1 MAMSTT
7 KSDVA
12 VHNQPL
18 NCQTGICT
26 NIAQQRK
33 IFNPNIAIWNL
44 EILSV
49 DGSWQTKVQRSPL
62 QITVLSYQTPVGT
75 YWPHQAGD
83 ASDKQTK
90 EPQFHK
96 YKHKY
101 KYTNTPRG
109 SYWPHQMP
117 QLIDFHWCGMKHL
130 DTYILLTGWMNPDQP
145 ARLGRQLAIWH
156 PVDQQPSDHL
166 HMSLTLS
173 LSLTGII
180 LYPCNAL
187 CWIHVLRRHSLSV
200 DNSHLDQAAAPNW
213 PRPRLR
219 NSSQLSLLMQH
230 WTWDYLEVQC
240 YNIGLEI
247 TYKSNVT
254 TLNLR
259 LLTPPCRICEL

>member
-1 MAMSTT
+1 MAKSTT
-7 KSDVA
+7 KSVA

-33 IFNPNIAIWNL
+33 LFNPNIAIWNL

-101 KYTNTPRG
+101 TNTPCG

-117 QLIDFHWCGMKHL
+117 QLIDFHWWGMKHL
-130 DTYILLTGWMNPDQP
+130 DTYILLTG
-145 ARLGRQLAIWH
+145 
-156 PVDQQPSDHL
+156 
-166 HMSLTLS
+166 
-173 LSLTGII
+173 
-180 LYPCNAL
+180 
-187 CWIHVLRRHSLSV
+187 
-200 DNSHLDQAAAPNW
+200 LDE
-213 PRPRLR
+213 PRPTCPAGEAIGNLASCCPTTIWPLTHVSHTFTLFNWYYFISMQCTVLNTCFKEALPVRWQF
-219 NSSQLSLLMQH
+219 SSWPSGGPQL
-230 WTWDYLEVQC
+230 
-240 YNIGLEI
+240 
-247 TYKSNVT
+247 T
-254 TLNLR
+254 T
-259 LLTPPCRICEL
+259 TQAS

>member
-1 MAMSTT
+1 MPWTGSPECQDRPTDDGELTIHREISQNFVGDYRSKIASWSKLMAMSTT
-7 KSDVA
+7 KSVA

-101 KYTNTPRG
+101 TNTNTNT
-109 SYWPHQMP
+109 Q
-117 QLIDFHWCGMKHL
+117 I
-130 DTYILLTGWMNPDQP
+130 
-145 ARLGRQLAIWH
+145 H
-156 PVDQQPSDHL
+156 PVAATGHIKC
-166 HMSLTLS
+166 LS
-173 LSLTGII
+173 
-180 LYPCNAL
+180 
-187 CWIHVLRRHSLSV
+187 
-200 DNSHLDQAAAPNW
+200 
-213 PRPRLR
+213 
-219 NSSQLSLLMQH
+219 
-230 WTWDYLEVQC
+230 
-240 YNIGLEI
+240 
-247 TYKSNVT
+247 
-254 TLNLR
+254 
-259 LLTPPCRICEL
+259 

>member
-1 MAMSTT
+1 MAKSTT
-7 KSDVA
+7 KSVA

-18 NCQTGICT
+18 NCQTGIWT

-101 KYTNTPRG
+101 TNTNTQTQIQIHKYTPWQLLATSNASVNWLPLMGDETSRHLHIVDGLDEPRPTCPAG
-109 SYWPHQMP
+109 EAIGNLASCWPTTIWPHVSHTFTLFNWYYFISMQCTVLNTCFKEALPVRWQFSSWPSGGP
-117 QLIDFHWCGMKHL
+117 QL
-130 DTYILLTGWMNPDQP
+130 TT
-145 ARLGRQLAIWH
+145 
-156 PVDQQPSDHL
+156 
-166 HMSLTLS
+166 T
-173 LSLTGII
+173 
-180 LYPCNAL
+180 
-187 CWIHVLRRHSLSV
+187 
-200 DNSHLDQAAAPNW
+200 QA
-213 PRPRLR
+213 
-219 NSSQLSLLMQH
+219 S
-230 WTWDYLEVQC
+230 
-240 YNIGLEI
+240 
-247 TYKSNVT
+247 
-254 TLNLR
+254 
-259 LLTPPCRICEL
+259 